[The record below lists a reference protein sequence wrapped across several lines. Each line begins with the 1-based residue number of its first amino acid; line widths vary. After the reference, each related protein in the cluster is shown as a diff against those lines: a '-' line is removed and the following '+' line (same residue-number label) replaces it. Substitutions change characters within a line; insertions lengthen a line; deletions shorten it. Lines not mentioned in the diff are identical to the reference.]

1 LSGREATGKTSE
13 HTRRRWPAGSPG
25 AEERVVMTVDRAL
38 DRAQRAKVFIY
49 ANDPISQAGVASQ
62 LRPRPEVQVVDA
74 SELDQA
80 DVAVVVSESVDEEVL
95 RVLRAVRRG
104 SVPRTVLIAAAL
116 DDAAVVTAAEAG
128 VSALVRR
135 SEVTPERLVSVIL
148 KARDGGAE
156 MPADLL
162 AGLLGQVGRLQRQ
175 VLAPRGLR
183 FSGLSDR
190 EVEVLRLVA
199 EGLDTGE
206 IARQL
211 AFSERTI
218 KSVLHDVTTRLQLRN
233 RAHAV
238 AFAVREGFI

>member
-1 LSGREATGKTSE
+1 
-13 HTRRRWPAGSPG
+13 
-25 AEERVVMTVDRAL
+25 MTVVDGAGNQPAQRGAHHG
-38 DRAQRAKVFIY
+38 ATQRAKVFIY

-62 LRPRPEVQVVDA
+62 LRPRPEVQLVDA
-74 SELDQA
+74 AELDQA
-80 DVAVVVSESVDEEVL
+80 DVAVVVTESVDEEVL

-148 KARDGGAE
+148 KACDGGAE

>member
-1 LSGREATGKTSE
+1 MA
-13 HTRRRWPAGSPG
+13 
-25 AEERVVMTVDRAL
+25 MTVDRA
-38 DRAQRAKVFIY
+38 DRAGVQRSGTHPGATQRAKVFIY

-62 LRPRPEVQVVDA
+62 LRPRPEVQLVDA
-74 SELDQA
+74 EELDQA
-80 DVAVVVSESVDEEVL
+80 EVAVVVTESVDEEVL

-104 SVPRTVLIAAAL
+104 SVPRTVLIAATL
-116 DDAAVVTAAEAG
+116 DDAAVVIAAEAG

-148 KARDGGAE
+148 KAREGGAE

-206 IARQL
+206 IARRL